1 MKKVLSLM
9 MMLMLAI
16 GAWAGEVTFTPGT
29 VSGSTTDTSADE
41 MTSGGITFSST
52 SAALARTDNYRFY
65 GSGTTTVTSTVGN
78 IKSSIAV
85 SFILDRYACHL

>member
-65 GSGTTTVTSTVGN
+65 VTVITSENTAQNGFN
-78 IKSSIAV
+78 KKLFNKMQYSETQ
-85 SFILDRYACHL
+85 